1 MQCRHAITYRE
12 TFISGGSRQLE
23 ADLESMRLP
32 LHQSLRKL
40 SQERRNDGTGSIS
53 RKRMHRKIAARR
65 QSTAAGDCARMPPM
79 RAIGKVGWRIMRQH
93 KILTD
98 DQR

>member
-1 MQCRHAITYRE
+1 
-12 TFISGGSRQLE
+12 
-23 ADLESMRLP
+23 
-32 LHQSLRKL
+32 
-40 SQERRNDGTGSIS
+40 
-53 RKRMHRKIAARR
+53 
-65 QSTAAGDCARMPPM
+65 MPPM